1 MPLSE
6 GGALVSPA
14 RLAVGL
20 EVVPL
25 LDGVAVVN
33 GGPPALFHG
42 RAATELLIP
51 LLNALDGNL
60 NAHGLAELLG
70 MPEANVERGLQLLA
84 DRGLLEDD

>member
-1 MPLSE
+1 MSTP
-6 GGALVSPA
+6 

-25 LDGVAVVN
+25 LDGIAVVN

-51 LLNALDGNL
+51 VINALNGTL

-70 MPEANVERGLQLLA
+70 IPEQHVERGLQLLA
-84 DRGLLEDD
+84 ERGLLETG